1 LRFVIA
7 FLCFASL
14 PAFPQALPSP
24 NDDPDIVQRQDEAI
38 RLLQAELDKDP
49 ARTKLRTALGNLFVR
64 TGQDDKAVAEFQ
76 RVLDTG
82 RNLNTETIT
91 SLYFGMADCFRR
103 MGDSDAAIRMFQQA
117 AAVNPKDPRAPL
129 LVGQLMET
137 TGRPDQAEP
146 YYEQALKIQ
155 PDNAVALNNLA
166 YLKAE
171 EGRDLDRALAMAQ
184 QAHEKTPNSAQIA
197 DTLGWVYLKK
207 NMTAEAITAFH
218 EALQKDSSPSPEV
231 HYHLAMALN
240 QDGEIPAAVQE
251 LKTALASHPSQND
264 KAQIEALLQKL
275 VQPPGAER

>member
-1 LRFVIA
+1 LRFLLA
-7 FLCFASL
+7 CLCFACL

-24 NDDPDIVQRQDEAI
+24 NGDPDIVQRKDEAI

-49 ARTKLRTALGNLFVR
+49 ASTKLRTALGNLFVR
-64 TGQDDKAVAEFQ
+64 SGQDDKAIAEFQ

-82 RNLNTETIT
+82 RRLSTETTT
-91 SLYFGMADCFRR
+91 SLYFSMADCFRR
-103 MGDSDAAIRMFQQA
+103 MGDDDAAIRMFQQA
-117 AAVNPKDPRAPL
+117 AAANPKDPRAPL
-129 LVGQLMET
+129 LIGQLMEA
-137 TGRPDQAEP
+137 TGRPDQAEV
-146 YYEQALKIQ
+146 YYEQGLKIQ
-155 PDNAVALNNLA
+155 PDNAMALNNLA

-171 EGRDLDRALAMAQ
+171 EGRDLDQALAMAQ
-184 QAHEKTPNSAQIA
+184 QAHEKAPGLAQIA

-218 EALQKDSSPSPEV
+218 EALEKDSSPSPEV

-240 QDGEIPAAVQE
+240 QNGKIPAAVQE
-251 LKTALASHPSQND
+251 LKTALASHPSEND